1 MIRRMARPATVISQ
15 LHLFG
20 RGTVTDTGIWAFLAE
35 AGRDSLVRPGKEMFE
50 QVACVS
56 EQRKAL
62 TTRIVCKS

>member
-1 MIRRMARPATVISQ
+1 M
-15 LHLFG
+15 
-20 RGTVTDTGIWAFLAE
+20 TDTGIWAFRAE